1 MEKPTQRAAADEKFV
16 VFRLAGERYG
26 LPIRSVKEII
36 VLREVTR
43 LPEMAGYMEG
53 IVDLRG
59 RIIPVINL
67 RRKLGLPSGS
77 PERTVRTIVAE
88 FGEAEAGL
96 VVDEVDGVVRV
107 DASSMEAPPQTA
119 QGDGRAVSGIT
130 RFQDRLVILL
140 DPAVVLEPQEV
151 LGLSLHNR

>member
-1 MEKPTQRAAADEKFV
+1 M

-77 PERTVRTIVAE
+77 PERAVRTIVAE